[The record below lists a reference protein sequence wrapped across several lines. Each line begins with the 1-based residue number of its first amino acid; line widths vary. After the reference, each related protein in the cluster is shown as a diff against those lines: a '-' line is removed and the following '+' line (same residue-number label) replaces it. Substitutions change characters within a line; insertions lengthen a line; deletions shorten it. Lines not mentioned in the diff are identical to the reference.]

1 MPQSG
6 QKLLRICKRAS
17 CLNAHSLPDISRL
30 HCHLLR
36 LLTRSSFSL
45 PHIGHTNAVSKNIIA
60 SYCIS
65 HTVFMCTVDFND
77 WLKIKPRHER
87 QRSWSIHSG
96 KTLSQSKWCH
106 LDVIW
111 RHHKIQHQ
119 FFEQCEIRLPH
130 VLNYCCSYDVQ
141 TAVLCNDVHMFIWFH
156 MLFIVMFKHRTA
168 IWAWSRQTDHPIHA
182 VASPKSTSRA
192 IHFFFRPSQFKFE
205 EPLSPDAMFDLCTA
219 FGSLSFGN
227 VVESSWIELNRVES
241 SWIELNRVEW
251 WMWWMWW
258 MNDEFSW
265 AATELCAWPLEAGS
279 SLGLRTPAILPLAVD
294 PQGLAP
300 MSEHDSTLLGKCGEW
315 PEWLR
320 ILAHWLKISQESDT
334 SSHHFMKQE
343 MPRCLCFI
351 WQDPNP
357 HVECSDNVLI
367 SLGTLL
373 TLRCHGVPK
382 DDGVGCHS
390 SFCWSEWIRTYQNNR
405 KETSSSFWWGRNGMG
420 TKSVW
425 HTISLPRDSWP
436 CQSHKPSQE
445 HLEMKNTIWIN
456 MVIYGLIINLI
467 NTSMNFNEQLKCSSH
482 WVAF

>member
-130 VLNYCCSYDVQ
+130 VLNYRCSYDVQ

-241 SWIELNRVEW
+241 SWIELNDECDECDEWMMNVVEQPRSCALDPW
-251 WMWWMWW
+251 RPARPLDSARQQSFLLQSIRRASLQCQ
-258 MNDEFSW
+258 N
-265 AATELCAWPLEAGS
+265 TTRLC
-279 SLGLRTPAILPLAVD
+279 LA
-294 PQGLAP
+294 
-300 MSEHDSTLLGKCGEW
+300 
-315 PEWLR
+315 
-320 ILAHWLKISQESDT
+320 
-334 SSHHFMKQE
+334 
-343 MPRCLCFI
+343 
-351 WQDPNP
+351 N
-357 HVECSDNVLI
+357 VEN
-367 SLGTLL
+367 
-373 TLRCHGVPK
+373 
-382 DDGVGCHS
+382 
-390 SFCWSEWIRTYQNNR
+390 
-405 KETSSSFWWGRNGMG
+405 GRNGLEFWHIG
-420 TKSVW
+420 SRFLKNLTQVHIISWNKRCRDASVSFDRIQIPTW
-425 HTISLPRDSWP
+425 NAVIMSW
-436 CQSHKPSQE
+436 SR
-445 HLEMKNTIWIN
+445 LEP
-456 MVIYGLIINLI
+456 
-467 NTSMNFNEQLKCSSH
+467 F
-482 WVAF
+482 